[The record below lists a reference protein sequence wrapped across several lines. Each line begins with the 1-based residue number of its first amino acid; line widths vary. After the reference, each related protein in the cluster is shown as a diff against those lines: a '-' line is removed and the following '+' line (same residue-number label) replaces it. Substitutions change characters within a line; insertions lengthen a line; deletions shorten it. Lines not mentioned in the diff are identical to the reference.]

1 MKYID
6 KYRMHVAAHSIN
18 VGFMKDCYAND
29 IQNPL
34 PSPDN
39 PKTSYE
45 DFKKS
50 KYRDGI
56 NGWKRLLLS
65 EQTFENHPRCCYCM
79 RKLNDAVGKINYE
92 HVIPRKL
99 SGDEG
104 QNQYEYYSTKSPA
117 LKDHVTMADVFV
129 KNTYTSVNDIEREE
143 KMPHITA
150 LSNLVVACNGTRD
163 TFNTVGCCCNG
174 NRQEDMILPIMLMDN
189 VETCVKY
196 DANGLISIACND
208 GTLDKIIE
216 DLNADTFT
224 EIRSVWYHLSKVS
237 KNISNALTMPMKE
250 RIEWFKEAYS
260 TADFTTL
267 KDEVKRYSGFG
278 EKDNADTYWKL
289 LLAYDWFYYYPGYA
303 KQRASA

>member
-18 VGFMKDCYAND
+18 VSFMKDCYAND

-34 PSPDN
+34 PFPDN

-79 RKLNDAVGKINYE
+79 RKLNNSAGKINYE

-104 QNQYEYYSTKSPA
+104 QEQYKYYSTNSPA
-117 LKDHVTMADVFV
+117 LKDHVTMADVFA
-129 KNTYTSVNDIEREE
+129 KNTYTSVNDIDREE

-174 NRQEDMILPIMLMDN
+174 NRKENMILPIMLMDKA
-189 VETCVKY
+189 ETCVKY
-196 DANGLISIACND
+196 DENGFISITCND
-208 GTLDKIIE
+208 GTLDNVIE

-224 EIRSVWYHLSKVS
+224 EIRSVWYHLSKVNI
-237 KNISNALTMPMKE
+237 NISEAQTMPMKE

-260 TADFTTL
+260 TTNFTTL

-289 LLAYDWFYYYPGYA
+289 LLAYDWFYFYPGYA
-303 KQRASA
+303 KQRTTA